1 MKRFCIIL
9 VALALACLGV
19 SACNKADTNQ
29 TPTPTPEEE
38 LEAALPKLFGNWNT
52 ATTDGVYYTVEI
64 AREQIHL
71 RKSDIIGG
79 TVIGCASWS
88 YDKNENMYLM
98 RTTGDQSRRI
108 IFTIIPG
115 ETWDTLTFFCLDDL
129 GYVKIMGDYY
139 CTDPYIRKHQ

>member
-29 TPTPTPEEE
+29 IPTPTPEEE
-38 LEAALPKLFGNWNT
+38 LEAALPKLFGTWNT
-52 ATTDGVYYTVEI
+52 ATT
-64 AREQIHL
+64 
-71 RKSDIIGG
+71 GG
-79 TVIGCASWS
+79 TVSGCASWS
-88 YDKNENMYLM
+88 YDKNEKMYLM

-115 ETWDTLTFFCLDDL
+115 ETWNNLTFFCLDDF